1 MQLLSDLHQHSQDSS
16 FFVYRFNDEAT
27 KFQAEKGTAIDK
39 KDDIK
44 LRALNDRMVNVE
56 KAFITAAGLPNQPM
70 TRHVI
75 FAPSVNNKYG
85 STSFPGISD
94 LVAKQNKTDQDW
106 LDIKKQTSIVFKA
119 ISDAT
124 NTLKADAN

>member
-1 MQLLSDLHQHSQDSS
+1 LSDRHQSKHSS
-16 FFVYRFNDEAT
+16 FFVYRFKDEAT
-27 KFQAEKGTAIDK
+27 EFQAEKGKAIDE

-56 KAFITAAGLPNQPM
+56 KAFITAAGLPNRPM

-75 FAPSVNNKYG
+75 FAPSVNNAYG

-94 LVAKQNKTDQDW
+94 LVAKQNKTNQDW

-119 ISDAT
+119 ILEAT
-124 NTLKADAN
+124 DTLKADAN

>member
-1 MQLLSDLHQHSQDSS
+1 MSDRHQYSQHSS
-16 FFVYRFNDEAT
+16 FFVYRFKDEAT
-27 KFQAEKGTAIDK
+27 KFQAEKGKAADE

-106 LDIKKQTSIVFKA
+106 LDIKRQTSIVFKA
-119 ISDAT
+119 ISDAA

>member
-1 MQLLSDLHQHSQDSS
+1 MQLLSDHHQHSQDSS
-16 FFVYRFNDEAT
+16 FFVYRFKDEAE
-27 KFQAEKGTAIDK
+27 KFQAEKGKAVDE

-56 KAFITAAGLPNQPM
+56 KAFITAAGLPNRPI

-75 FAPSVNNKYG
+75 LSPSVNNA
-85 STSFPGISD
+85 SDSASFPGISD
-94 LVAKQNKTDQDW
+94 LVVKQNKTDQDW

-119 ISDAT
+119 ISEAT
-124 NTLKADAN
+124 DTLKADAN

>member
-1 MQLLSDLHQHSQDSS
+1 MLLLSDRHQSKHSS
-16 FFVYRFNDEAT
+16 FFVYRFKDEAT
-27 KFQAEKGTAIDK
+27 EFQAEKGKAIDE

-56 KAFITAAGLPNQPM
+56 KAFITAAGLPNQPI
-70 TRHVI
+70 TRHVL

-94 LVAKQNKTDQDW
+94 LVAKQNKTNQDW

-119 ISDAT
+119 ISEAT
-124 NTLKADAN
+124 DTLKADAN